1 MKEENYVSSVERLK
15 SKKGKSVCSNCK
27 VLKRKCLI
35 GQEVCYIMPKQV
47 SNESNNLH
55 AITFAQVG
63 CKVMAQGPYWSSKGQ
78 GKVATVV
85 EASDL
90 DAVTV
95 RWEEERHNSAGGG
108 RASQKAGSV
117 VKYELFSKQQGG
129 VHHEQGRFL
138 FVFACTQQ

>member
-1 MKEENYVSSVERLK
+1 
-15 SKKGKSVCSNCK
+15 
-27 VLKRKCLI
+27 
-35 GQEVCYIMPKQV
+35 
-47 SNESNNLH
+47 
-55 AITFAQVG
+55 
-63 CKVMAQGPYWSSKGQ
+63 MAQGPYWSSKDQ

-95 RWEEERHNSAGGG
+95 RWEEGRHKSGA
-108 RASQKAGSV
+108 RPSQKAGSV
-117 VKYELFSKQQGG
+117 VKYKLFSKQQGG